1 MRRMTPER
9 SVKETGR
16 RRPLVEWPHDDF
28 SALPFR
34 VVWIVVDPRQRIAE
48 YRESFVEGYTV
59 FPKVRG
65 GLHGIPRKSCCHQR
79 QAYHLT
85 ICGPLSDGLTLHI
98 RRGGRTPVAT
108 AQHGRHARPSPE
120 CGGWAAPR
128 ASWLDLLAVTAA
140 VGRTRAFRQ
149 YASSCT

>member
-65 GLHGIPRKSCCHQR
+65 
-79 QAYHLT
+79 
-85 ICGPLSDGLTLHI
+85 
-98 RRGGRTPVAT
+98 
-108 AQHGRHARPSPE
+108 
-120 CGGWAAPR
+120 
-128 ASWLDLLAVTAA
+128 
-140 VGRTRAFRQ
+140 AFTESHVSRVVIS
-149 YASSCT
+149 AKHTT